1 MLLMCLSAYCRAGEI
16 KPLNRYGTRE
26 LPSTFVVPHLY
37 LAGAYGLQGDLEAA
51 KSALTE
57 SMRLKP
63 TIRSLAGMRAENPW
77 LTNPQYWVLQEKTLN
92 VGLRRAGLPDQW
104 SAEVSR

>member
-1 MLLMCLSAYCRAGEI
+1 LWM
-16 KPLNRYGTRE
+16 
-26 LPSTFVVPHLY
+26 PHLY